1 MLDLTAIQLYC
12 DLVETRSFSRTAER
26 FFVSQSAVSQRIR
39 VLERELEQSLLER
52 SKGKS
57 RVSPT
62 PAGQLLYEQGK
73 RLLQDASELEA
84 QVRGLS
90 EVIAG
95 EVRVATVYSV
105 GLHALPGRL
114 KPFLRANRQVN
125 VHLEY
130 SQTGKVYQD
139 VLSGAVD
146 VGIVACP
153 TPKTGI
159 EIIPFGEERMAVVC
173 PPEHPFAE
181 LPEIALC
188 ELENQPFLAFAD
200 SIPTRRLIDQKL
212 LERGIS
218 VRIVMAFDNIET
230 IKNLVEIGS
239 GVSIVPEETVRKEV
253 NEGTLV
259 VIPLTL
265 EDSFLR
271 PAGLLIRET
280 GTRRAAVRAF
290 LDAMRG
296 RAVEGGVQPSVCL

>member
-1 MLDLTAIQLYC
+1 MLDLTAIQLFC

-26 FFVSQSAVSQRIR
+26 FFVSQSAVSQRMR
-39 VLERELEQSLLER
+39 TLERELEQSLLER

-57 RVSPT
+57 RVATT

-73 RLLQDASELEA
+73 RLLQEMSELEV

-90 EVIAG
+90 EEIAG

-114 KPFLRANRQVN
+114 KPFLKLNPKVN

-130 SQTGKVYQD
+130 SQTGKVYQE

-153 TPKTGI
+153 TPRSGI
-159 EIIPFGEERMAVVC
+159 EIVPFGEERMAVIC
-173 PPEHPFAE
+173 PPEHPFAQRSQLSLSDLNE
-181 LPEIALC
+181 
-188 ELENQPFLAFAD
+188 QPFLAFAD
-200 SIPTRRLIDQKL
+200 SIPTRKLIDQKL
-212 LERGIS
+212 IERGVG

-239 GVSIVPEETVRKEV
+239 GIAIVPEETARKEV
-253 NEGTLV
+253 NEGTLK
-259 VIPLTL
+259 VIPLSP
-265 EDSFLR
+265 EDRFLR
-271 PAGLLIRET
+271 PAGLLVRES
-280 GTRRAAVRAF
+280 GNRRAAVRAF
-290 LDAMRG
+290 IEAMRI
-296 RAVEGGVQPSVCL
+296 